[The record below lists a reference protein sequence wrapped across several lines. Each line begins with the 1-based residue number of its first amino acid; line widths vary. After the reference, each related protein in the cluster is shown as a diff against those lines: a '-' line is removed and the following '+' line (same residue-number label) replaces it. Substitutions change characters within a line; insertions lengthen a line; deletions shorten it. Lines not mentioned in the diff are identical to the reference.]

1 MHRLGAQIIST
12 THWKTRTQKSSR
24 ESEWERERERERD
37 REFLGFHSCNQST
50 ISKMQ
55 KLGFPSMKSLD
66 QFKSFAG
73 SATGTAK
80 SFSFSSRPASD
91 SISSGSFTNLK
102 LTAGFDQKI
111 LVVWFIFSENWAHFV
126 TCVVDLF
133 VCREVGEGASFRED
147 WSGNGGMISLSERA
161 CSLLCLC
168 VRTFVFVCAS
178 ISKSLFNNYSFL
190 LYICNYFESNSNFVQ
205 KFNNFRTTSWRNRW
219 IISAH

>member
-1 MHRLGAQIIST
+1 
-12 THWKTRTQKSSR
+12 
-24 ESEWERERERERD
+24 
-37 REFLGFHSCNQST
+37 
-50 ISKMQ
+50 MQ

-161 CSLLCLC
+161 CLLLCLC
-168 VRTFVFVCAS
+168 VRTFVFVCDS

-190 LYICNYFESNSNFVQ
+190 LYICDNFESNSNFVQ

>member
-1 MHRLGAQIIST
+1 
-12 THWKTRTQKSSR
+12 
-24 ESEWERERERERD
+24 
-37 REFLGFHSCNQST
+37 
-50 ISKMQ
+50 MQ

-147 WSGNGGMISLSERA
+147 WSGNGGMISLSEHA
-161 CSLLCLC
+161 CLLLCLC

-190 LYICNYFESNSNFVQ
+190 LYICDNFESNSNFVQ

-219 IISAH
+219 IISVH

>member
-1 MHRLGAQIIST
+1 
-12 THWKTRTQKSSR
+12 
-24 ESEWERERERERD
+24 
-37 REFLGFHSCNQST
+37 
-50 ISKMQ
+50 MQ

-66 QFKSFAG
+66 QFRSFAG

-111 LVVWFIFSENWAHFV
+111 LVVCFIFSENWEHFV

-147 WSGNGGMISLSERA
+147 WSGNGGMISLSLWAR
-161 CSLLCLC
+161 
-168 VRTFVFVCAS
+168 VFVVVSVCAHFCFCMC
-178 ISKSLFNNYSFL
+178 L
-190 LYICNYFESNSNFVQ
+190 NF
-205 KFNNFRTTSWRNRW
+205 
-219 IISAH
+219 

>member
-1 MHRLGAQIIST
+1 
-12 THWKTRTQKSSR
+12 
-24 ESEWERERERERD
+24 
-37 REFLGFHSCNQST
+37 
-50 ISKMQ
+50 MQ

-73 SATGTAK
+73 SATGTTK

-147 WSGNGGMISLSERA
+147 WSGNGGMISLSLSARG
-161 CSLLCLC
+161 CFC
-168 VRTFVFVCAS
+168 VCVCALLFLHVPQFLNHCS
-178 ISKSLFNNYSFL
+178 IITVFY
-190 LYICNYFESNSNFVQ
+190 YIFVITLNQ
-205 KFNNFRTTSWRNRW
+205 IVIWFKNL
-219 IISAH
+219 IISEQQAEEIDGSYPCIRGKIAECFQWKC